1 MRRLDTLD
9 KSAPPTAAV
18 RVASTLKNELF
29 REKRLLGEFDPLEG
43 VILHAPKPG
52 LPMAAE

>member
-1 MRRLDTLD
+1 MKRLDTLD
-9 KSAPPTAAV
+9 ESAPPTAAV

-29 REKRLLGEFDPLEG
+29 REKRLQGEFDPLEG
-43 VILHAPKPG
+43 VILHTPKPS